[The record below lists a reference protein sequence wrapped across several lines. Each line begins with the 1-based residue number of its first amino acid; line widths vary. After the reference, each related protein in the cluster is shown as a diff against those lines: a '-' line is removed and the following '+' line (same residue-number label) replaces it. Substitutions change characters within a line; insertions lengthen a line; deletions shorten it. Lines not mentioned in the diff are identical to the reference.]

1 MSNLRVFMQ
10 IYTKKVIITCIV
22 FVLLFMVSS
31 FFHKNHFD
39 VGVAAIA
46 ILWLISVIYL
56 FIINLTEFKTKDLV
70 KLNIFNALLTGLML
84 LLFFTQAN
92 QEFRGLFSFMP
103 IPSFALIPSI
113 IRVFST
119 KPASAALN

>member
-1 MSNLRVFMQ
+1 MQ
-10 IYTKKVIITCIV
+10 SYTRKVIITCIV
-22 FVLLFMVSS
+22 FVLLFIVSS
-31 FFHKNHFD
+31 FFHKNHFGL
-39 VGVAAIA
+39 GVAAIA

-70 KLNIFNALLTGLML
+70 KFNIFNVLLTGLML

-92 QEFRGLFSFMP
+92 KEFGGLFSFMP

-113 IRVFST
+113 IGVFST
-119 KPASAALN
+119 KPASADLN